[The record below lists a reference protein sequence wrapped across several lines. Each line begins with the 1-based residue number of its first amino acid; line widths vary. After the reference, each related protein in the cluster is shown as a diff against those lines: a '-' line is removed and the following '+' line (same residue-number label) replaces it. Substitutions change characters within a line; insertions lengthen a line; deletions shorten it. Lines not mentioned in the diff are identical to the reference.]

1 MNKIQRAAERH
12 LVDVLVRM
20 VLRRGHTICVYSGG
34 DEYDLE
40 KSSTPSIIVD
50 AIYAVDRSVLVL
62 RATPPGPPVGQI
74 VLVLGNSPE
83 EVVADYTDRESVR
96 VIIDHW
102 TAAAEAV
109 TALLEQWEL

>member
-20 VLRRGHTICVYSGG
+20 VLRRGYTVCVDSGG

-40 KSSTPSIIVD
+40 KDQNVHQIVD
-50 AIYAVDRSVLVL
+50 AVYAVDTCRLIL
-62 RATPPGPPVGQI
+62 RPEGSDQI
-74 VLVLGNSPE
+74 VGIVCLVLGNSPE
-83 EVVADYTDRESVR
+83 EVVADYSDGLPTRDIVS
-96 VIIDHW
+96 DW

-109 TALLEQWEL
+109 TALLEQWEI

>member
-20 VLRRGHTICVYSGG
+20 ILRRGYTICVDSGG
-34 DEYDLE
+34 DEYDLQL
-40 KSSTPSIIVD
+40 SSTPSKIVE
-50 AIYAVDRSVLVL
+50 AVYAVDSATLVVMK
-62 RATPPGPPVGQI
+62 TPISIMGKI

-83 EVVADYTDRESVR
+83 EVVADYSTLGPVPD
-96 VIIDHW
+96 IIDHW

-109 TALLEQWEL
+109 TALLEQWEI